1 MFQSLGINNP
11 KYNHLRKGFAASFA
25 GLILLG
31 NLSFPIMTQANLID
45 EDERLCQVNDLNS
58 NEEVLACLTKQLED
72 H

>member
-1 MFQSLGINNP
+1 
-11 KYNHLRKGFAASFA
+11 
-25 GLILLG
+25 
-31 NLSFPIMTQANLID
+31 LSFPIMTQANLID